1 MQILN
6 QVLVESTNSLSDTL
20 VKDLELEHGT
30 VCDIYSC
37 YTSHEYPDETFT
49 RTTPVTCTVVGK
61 QDHGWQY
68 YNLALSV
75 NVAPTDS

>member
-6 QVLVESTNSLSDTL
+6 FDSHQVLVRGTNRPSGTL
-20 VKDLELEHGT
+20 VDDWGDLELEHGT

-37 YTSHEYPDETFT
+37 YTSHEFPDETFT

-68 YNLALSV
+68 YI
-75 NVAPTDS
+75 